1 MIDYLA
7 LLIGLACA
15 GGGGELFVK
24 GTVGL
29 ASAMR
34 ISSGIIAAT
43 IAAFAT
49 SSPELTVAVS
59 SALAGA
65 PDISLGDSLGSNVVN
80 VALILGM
87 ALLIAPIPVPRS
99 SIRRDFPIA
108 LLVPVVVAVLLFD
121 GRLSRLDG
129 LLLLAGF
136 LAWLIAVTYEVYS
149 QRSAAPETLGARSP
163 SRAVLEGA
171 VGLALLIAA
180 GKLIVFGATGIA
192 QDFGLSQFVI
202 GATIVAVGTS
212 VPELA
217 TAIISRMRGHDEV
230 GLGTILGSN
239 IFNGLFIIGVASS
252 ITPIVVPFREA
263 ALALMIGLVAVIL
276 TYPPQSGIIDRWRG
290 GMLLAIYVAYLVTV
304 FQTQ

>member
-34 ISSGIIAAT
+34 ISPGIIAAT

-59 SALAGA
+59 SALTGA
-65 PDISLGDSLGSNVVN
+65 PEISLGDALGSNVVN

-99 SIRRDFPIA
+99 GIRRDFPVA

-136 LAWLIAVTYEVYS
+136 FAWLVAVTYEAYS
-149 QRSAAPETLGARSP
+149 QRSAAPEMLGARPP
-163 SRAVLEGA
+163 SRAVLEELL
-171 VGLALLIAA
+171 GL
-180 GKLIVFGATGIA
+180 
-192 QDFGLSQFVI
+192 
-202 GATIVAVGTS
+202 
-212 VPELA
+212 
-217 TAIISRMRGHDEV
+217 RC
-230 GLGTILGSN
+230 
-239 IFNGLFIIGVASS
+239 
-252 ITPIVVPFREA
+252 
-263 ALALMIGLVAVIL
+263 
-276 TYPPQSGIIDRWRG
+276 
-290 GMLLAIYVAYLVTV
+290 
-304 FQTQ
+304 